1 MMAAPAATGFRGQ
14 PVLAPLGWLF
24 GGVVRLR
31 NSAYDRGLLAIRH
44 LPVPVVSVGNLTV
57 GGTGKTPLVAALAR
71 RLAARGRRPAVVLRG
86 YGGRN
91 ARRPGGP
98 ALLVSRGK
106 PGHLLADVDQ
116 AGDEALLLATILADV
131 PVVVSAQRYHGGMQA
146 ITTCGADLVLLDDG
160 FQHRALHRD
169 LDLVALDATAPLG
182 GGRLLPAGL
191 LREPPLALRRAHALI
206 LTRAHGDLLYERA
219 AATLERVAPGVTIY
233 RARHRA
239 TGLRLV
245 SSGPAPPPSLAE
257 LKGMPVAGFAGL
269 ARPGALRDT
278 LASLGARVVMFT
290 PLADHHPFRP
300 GEIQGL
306 VDAGLQAGARLVI
319 TTAKDAV
326 RMDPAAPHPH
336 LAVLEIEMT
345 LDRMD
350 SLVEQILALP
360 SPGPPP
366 PGSRSA
372 QASR

>member
-1 MMAAPAATGFRGQ
+1 MMTAPRAPEFRGQ
-14 PVLAPLGWLF
+14 PLLAPLGWLF
-24 GGVVRLR
+24 GSAVRLR
-31 NSAYDRGLLAIRH
+31 NSAYDRGLLAVRH
-44 LPVPVVSVGNLTV
+44 LPVPVVSVGNLIV

-98 ALLVSRGK
+98 ALVVSEGNS
-106 PGHLLADVDQ
+106 GHLLADEDQ
-116 AGDEALLLATILADV
+116 AGDEALLLATSLPSV
-131 PVVVSAQRYHGGMQA
+131 PVVVSARRYHGGMQA
-146 ITTCGADLVLLDDG
+146 ITTCGADLVILDDG

-182 GGRLLPAGL
+182 NGRLLPAGL
-191 LREPPLALRRAHALI
+191 LREPPLSLRRADALI
-206 LTRAHGDLLYERA
+206 LTRAADDDLYEQA
-219 AATLERVAPGVTIY
+219 SATLGRLAPGIRIF

-245 SSGPAPPPSLAE
+245 SAGTPPPSLAE
-257 LKGMPVAGFAGL
+257 LDGMQVAAFAGL

-278 LASLGARVVMFT
+278 LISLGARVVQFI

-300 GEIQGL
+300 GEIEGL

-326 RMDPAAPHPH
+326 RMQPGAQHPQ
-336 LAVLEIEMT
+336 LAVLEIEMAM
-345 LDRMD
+345 DRMD
-350 SLVEQILALP
+350 SLVEQILTLP

-366 PGSRSA
+366 PGPRGDEGSR
-372 QASR
+372 